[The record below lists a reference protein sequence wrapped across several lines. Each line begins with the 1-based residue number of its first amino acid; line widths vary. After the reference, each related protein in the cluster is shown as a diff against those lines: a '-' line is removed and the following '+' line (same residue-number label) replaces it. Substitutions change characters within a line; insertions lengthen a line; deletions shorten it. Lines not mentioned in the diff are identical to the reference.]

1 MEDRDISIVGFIE
14 LKIQL
19 TEIKILV
26 SRCIRNIH
34 HWLTQIDVLYFGQ
47 AEAYDIALAKIIR
60 NLYRPNV
67 CFFTLPER
75 INRQPLY
82 FVGWQLFSATW
93 QVAMVH
99 HLKIPCPVFNAHIH
113 AQFLSKELTGNPT
126 LAVNKDHNYMLV

>member
-93 QVAMVH
+93 QVAMAH
-99 HLKIPCPVFNAHIH
+99 HLKIPHPVFFCVSRVL
-113 AQFLSKELTGNPT
+113 AQGHTFTVQRINWKSHVGGQQGP
-126 LAVNKDHNYMLV
+126 